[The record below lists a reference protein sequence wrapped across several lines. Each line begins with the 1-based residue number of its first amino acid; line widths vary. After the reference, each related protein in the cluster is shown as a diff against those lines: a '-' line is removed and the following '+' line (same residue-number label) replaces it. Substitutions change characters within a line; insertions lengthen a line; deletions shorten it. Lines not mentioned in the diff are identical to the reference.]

1 MLEVRGLEVHY
12 GGICAVRGVDL
23 DVAAGEKVALIGA
36 NGAGKTSTLKAIARM
51 LRAIAEYQITG
62 IETTLPFGTFVL
74 QHPAFVSGH
83 FDTNFIRDHFSPAVL
98 APTTPDEGTA
108 QVAAALVALLLNEK
122 KPAAPVAAGETAEAA
137 ASGWRRNRL
146 GVR

>member
-1 MLEVRGLEVHY
+1 VRVDDGFEQGMDIPIYYDPMIAKLVAY
-12 GGICAVRGVDL
+12 GATRQ
-23 DVAAGEKVALIGA
+23 E
-36 NGAGKTSTLKAIARM
+36 AIDRM

-74 QHPAFVSGH
+74 QHPAFVSGN
-83 FDTNFIRDHFSPAVL
+83 FDTNFIRDHFSPTVL
-98 APTTPDEGTA
+98 APSTPDEGTA
-108 QVAAALVALLLNEK
+108 QVAAALVAMLLSEK
-122 KPAAPVAAGETAEAA
+122 KPAAPVAAAETAEAT

>member
-1 MLEVRGLEVHY
+1 
-12 GGICAVRGVDL
+12 
-23 DVAAGEKVALIGA
+23 
-36 NGAGKTSTLKAIARM
+36 RM

-74 QHPAFVSGH
+74 RHPAFVSGN

-108 QVAAALVALLLNEK
+108 QVAAALVAMLLREK
-122 KPAAPVAAGETAEAA
+122 KPAAPVVTGEAAEAMG
-137 ASGWRRNRL
+137 SGWRRNRL